1 MVCFGCKR
9 IASEPYIVFT
19 KNVRSL
25 LLLDM
30 HVCTCQREA
39 PNIRNAKV
47 EGVPHLPHTEIFR
60 KWRENEEHDLHDANK
75 YPD

>member
-1 MVCFGCKR
+1 
-9 IASEPYIVFT
+9 
-19 KNVRSL
+19 
-25 LLLDM
+25 M

-39 PNIRNAKV
+39 PNIRNAKE

-75 YPD
+75 YPDQSVSLIFLRIQATPWSRMES